1 MVKQKIS
8 GLVQVLRDGGREFRI
23 VRAARL
29 KLQAPNDV
37 WTNVAE
43 RRLVLESEGVSRMT
57 GMKG

>member
-8 GLVQVLRDGGREFRI
+8 GLVQVWRDGGREFRI

-37 WTNVAE
+37 WTNVVE
-43 RRLVLESEGVSRMT
+43 RRLVLESEGLSRMT